1 MPTEA
6 VLVLLG
12 VVALF
17 LAFGTGLY
25 YADRQTRQFREK

>member
-6 VLVLLG
+6 MLVIAG

-17 LAFGTGLY
+17 LAFGFGLY
-25 YADRQTRQFREK
+25 YADRQTRQFRN